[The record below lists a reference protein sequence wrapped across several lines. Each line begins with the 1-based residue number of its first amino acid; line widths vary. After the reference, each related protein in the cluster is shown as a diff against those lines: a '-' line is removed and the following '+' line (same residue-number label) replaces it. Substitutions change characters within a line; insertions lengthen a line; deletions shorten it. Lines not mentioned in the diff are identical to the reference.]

1 MQSMDELLPVDL
13 IILGDLWHFLI
24 SEAFANCC
32 SRKNVVHVHEPCTK
46 LSFTDPLD

>member
-24 SEAFANCC
+24 SEALAIAVLEKMLCMNMNLVQNF
-32 SRKNVVHVHEPCTK
+32 HLQTH
-46 LSFTDPLD
+46 